1 MHHRRSRIHAG
12 PCAVTGH
19 QETAMPIKV
28 LLVDD
33 HKIVRQG
40 VQAYL
45 HTLTDIQV
53 VAEADSGVGAVKA
66 VQEHQPDVVLM
77 DLEMPGEL
85 DGIAATSQIR
95 TLRPETQVIVVT
107 SHHQDEYIFPAVR
120 AGAISYLLKDVEPD
134 ELAIAIRK
142 AAHGEAV
149 LDSRVASR
157 IIQELQGIRKDEVN
171 PFTELSD
178 REFEVLRLIAAG
190 KSNAEIAEAL
200 VIGESTVKTHTA
212 NILRKLHLDDR
223 TQAAVYAWKQ
233 GIVQRGKNR

>member
-1 MHHRRSRIHAG
+1 
-12 PCAVTGH
+12 
-19 QETAMPIKV
+19 MPIRV

-33 HKIVRQG
+33 HNIVRQG
-40 VQAYL
+40 VRAYL
-45 HTLTDIQV
+45 HTLKDIQV
-53 VAEADSGVGAVKA
+53 IAEADSGVAAVAA
-66 VQEHQPDVVLM
+66 VEQHHPDVVLM

-85 DGIAATSQIR
+85 DGIAATRQIR
-95 TLRPETQVIVVT
+95 KLHHEIQIIVVT

-134 ELAIAIRK
+134 ELADAIRK

-212 NILRKLHLDDR
+212 NILKKLHLDDR
-223 TQAAVYAWKQ
+223 TQAAVYAWKR
-233 GIVQRGKNR
+233 GIVQRGKGG

>member
-1 MHHRRSRIHAG
+1 
-12 PCAVTGH
+12 
-19 QETAMPIKV
+19 MPIRV

-40 VQAYL
+40 VRAYL
-45 HTLTDIQV
+45 HTLKDIQV
-53 VAEADSGVGAVKA
+53 IAEADSGAAALAAVE
-66 VQEHQPDVVLM
+66 QHHPDVVLM
-77 DLEMPGEL
+77 DLEMPGDL
-85 DGIAATSQIR
+85 DGIAATRQVR
-95 TLRPETQVIVVT
+95 KLHPETQVIVVT

-120 AGAISYLLKDVEPD
+120 AGAISYLLKDVEPG
-134 ELAIAIRK
+134 ELADAIRK
-142 AAHGEAV
+142 AAHGEAL

-212 NILRKLHLDDR
+212 NLLRKLHLDDR

-233 GIVQRGKNR
+233 GIVQRGKNG